1 VSTVVAD
8 LGWLAL
14 AIAALSLI
22 LTVGRRIGTR
32 LQLRLWGIPEA
43 LVAGLLGLLLAPAGP
58 LPLLP
63 PQVMDLWAD
72 LPLVLLTLVFGSLMV
87 GKPLLP
93 LGSLWRPVSAQV
105 SLALVL
111 AFGQFVVGG
120 LAVLLILQPWLG
132 VSPVMACLIEVAYEG
147 GHGSAAAM
155 GPSYAS
161 LGFPGGQDLGLAMA
175 TVGLLSSTLVG
186 GVVVVIGRR
195 RGWLLADVQAKAAEA
210 AATEAAAAQT
220 DETPVAER
228 PTESQ
233 TEPQVAPQS
242 TAVSPPATGPA
253 AWAVNLGLAGIAV
266 LVGVVLLQALRL
278 ATAPLGAG
286 VALVID
292 ALPVFPMAIIGSLLV
307 RWLLERIGLSAWA
320 SAPIQSQIGT
330 LSADLLITAA
340 TAGLN
345 LKLLQADWLPLTV
358 LAVGGLLWNLAVVL
372 LLAPRILPADWF
384 ERAVIEFG
392 QATGVAASGLLLL
405 RMADPDDRSEALPA
419 FSLKQLLLQPF
430 LAGGVITVVAPL
442 AVVGWGLPAWSA
454 LCFAVVLL
462 AGGGGLLLARLQPAA
477 GASGAAASGAA
488 P

>member
-1 VSTVVAD
+1 VAD

-87 GKPLLP
+87 GKPLP
-93 LGSLWRPVSAQV
+93 QLGSLWRPVSAQV

-186 GVVVVIGRR
+186 GVVVVLGRR

-210 AATEAAAAQT
+210 AAAETAAAQT
-220 DETPVAER
+220 DATAVAER
-228 PTESQ
+228 PAAAPAEPPA
-233 TEPQVAPQS
+233 EPQVPSQITPAN
-242 TAVSPPATGPA
+242 PPATGPA

-266 LVGVVLLQALRL
+266 LMGVVLLQALRL

-307 RWLLERIGLSAWA
+307 RWLLERSGLSAWA

-358 LAVGGLLWNLAVVL
+358 LALGGLLWNLAVML

-442 AVVGWGLPAWSA
+442 AVVSWGLPAWSA

-477 GASGAAASGAA
+477 GASGAAGSGAA

>member
-1 VSTVVAD
+1 MRALHAAIDGLRAAALQAD
-8 LGWLAL
+8 PLLPDLAWLAL
-14 AIAALSLI
+14 AVVALSLI

-43 LVAGLLGLLLAPAGP
+43 LVAGLLGLLLAPGGP

-63 PQVMDLWAD
+63 QPVMELWAG

-87 GKPLLP
+87 GKPLP
-93 LGSLWRPVSAQV
+93 QLGSLWRPVSGQV

-111 AFGQFVVGG
+111 AFGQYVVGG
-120 LAVLLILQPWLG
+120 LAVLLVLQPWLG
-132 VSPVMACLIEVAYEG
+132 VSPIMACLIEVAYEG

-155 GPSYAS
+155 GASYAS

-186 GVVVVIGRR
+186 GLVVVLGRQ
-195 RGWLLADVQAKAAEA
+195 RGWLLAAA
-210 AATEAAAAQT
+210 AATAAATPEGQEAGAQA
-220 DETPVAER
+220 TPAAGH
-228 PTESQ
+228 T
-233 TEPQVAPQS
+233 
-242 TAVSPPATGPA
+242 PPAGQGPA

-286 VALVID
+286 LAVVID

-307 RWLLERIGLSAWA
+307 RWLLERSGLSGWA

-358 LAVGGLLWNLAVVL
+358 LALGGLTWNLAVVL
-372 LLAPRILPADWF
+372 LLAPRVLPADWF
-384 ERAVIEFG
+384 ERAIIEFG

-405 RMADPDDRSEALPA
+405 RMADPEDQSEALPA

-442 AVVGWGLPAWSA
+442 AVAGWGLPAWSA
-454 LCFAVVLL
+454 LCAAVVVL
-462 AGGGGLLLARLQPAA
+462 AGGAGLLLARLQPAGA
-477 GASGAAASGAA
+477 GASAAGSAA